1 MARRLQGAKLRERDD
16 GGDDDDK
23 GWSAGQWL
31 RRLRSFLPVD
41 RSGPGLLVL
50 LVWFGQISCEG
61 EMFGQIHG
69 RGFGLVIV
77 HPDVHA
83 SSSCSCRGETEQSAQ
98 LG

>member
-1 MARRLQGAKLRERDD
+1 MVGTTTTR
-16 GGDDDDK
+16 GGRPASGCEGYVAFSLLID
-23 GWSAGQWL
+23 
-31 RRLRSFLPVD
+31 PVPACLCL
-41 RSGPGLLVL
+41 SSTP
-50 LVWFGQISCEG
+50 SCEG